1 MDTCV
6 IGTVCAPT
14 SADGSS
20 AKCVEEFSQGVIH
33 LFYYHALLISSP
45 VRSSLLLFSNTHQG
59 SGAFCSVDIMC
70 GEGLTV
76 CFSCFSAP
84 LEYLFQSFI
93 FFSSDIFSSV
103 TMKIHRRLLRAQ
115 RWHQAHSRAAICQ
128 LPFQM
133 YRAMLEKYH
142 FNNIETFPP
151 LFLCFYDSQKTCE
164 CNANN
169 GKRVCISSSS
179 IYDTPSGLKNLNQV
193 CMEMI
198 LTLYFFFRVYIF

>member
-128 LPFQM
+128 RCIVQCWRSIILIISRLFPLFFFVSM
-133 YRAMLEKYH
+133 ILKRPANATPTMARE
-142 FNNIETFPP
+142 FAFPP
-151 LFLCFYDSQKTCE
+151 PPFMISPLDSKTST
-164 CNANN
+164 
-169 GKRVCISSSS
+169 KYVWR
-179 IYDTPSGLKNLNQV
+179 
-193 CMEMI
+193 
-198 LTLYFFFRVYIF
+198 